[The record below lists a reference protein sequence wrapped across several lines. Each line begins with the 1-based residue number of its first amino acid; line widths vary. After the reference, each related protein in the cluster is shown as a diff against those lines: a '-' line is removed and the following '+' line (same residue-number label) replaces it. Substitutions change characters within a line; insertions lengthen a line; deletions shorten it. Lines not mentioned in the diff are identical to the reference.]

1 MKKIALIAFTLS
13 LISSASFAQTTPP
26 VDSTVQPVPAPA
38 VVIAGGV
45 GVGGIV
51 LATFGLLLLAGLGGG
66 GGGSSS
72 SSSSSSSAQN

>member
-1 MKKIALIAFTLS
+1 MKKIAVIALALS
-13 LISSASFAQTTPP
+13 LISSASFAQGT
-26 VDSTVQPVPAPA
+26 DSTVQPAPAPG

-51 LATFGLLLLAGLGGG
+51 LGVLGLLVLAGLGGG

>member
-13 LISSASFAQTTPP
+13 LISSASFAQTPP